1 MKNRDPQYVQR
12 IIEYCLKIED
22 ILDSID
28 YDYNVF
34 ITCEVYQLASSMCI
48 VQIGENVGR
57 LSDEFK
63 EKYDSIPWRDIK
75 GMRNITTH
83 KYDNMDVV
91 ILWNV
96 LIDRIPELKDNLMNI
111 NDYEENLLRTTEVY
125 LKEITQKKRRTKKR
139 K

>member
-1 MKNRDPQYVQR
+1 MKNRDSHYVQR

-22 ILDSID
+22 ILNSID
-28 YDYNVF
+28 YDYDVF
-34 ITCEVYQLASSMCI
+34 TGEVYQLASSMCI

-63 EKYDSIPWRDIK
+63 ERYDNIPWRDIK

-96 LIDRIPELKDNLMNI
+96 LVDRIPELKDSLI
-111 NDYEENLLRTTEVY
+111 
-125 LKEITQKKRRTKKR
+125 EIKQKM
-139 K
+139 

>member
-1 MKNRDPQYVQR
+1 
-12 IIEYCLKIED
+12 
-22 ILDSID
+22 
-28 YDYNVF
+28 
-34 ITCEVYQLASSMCI
+34 MCI

-63 EKYDSIPWRDIK
+63 QGYDNIPWRDIK

-96 LIDRIPELKDNLMNI
+96 LVDRIPELKDSLI
-111 NDYEENLLRTTEVY
+111 
-125 LKEITQKKRRTKKR
+125 EIKQKM
-139 K
+139 

>member
-28 YDYNVF
+28 YDYDVF